1 MPEIGE
7 VRACRLCGKE
17 YTVRASTQVYCCRK
31 CANDAYNAG
40 IVQKRHGKHDDL
52 TEETMAKRA
61 RREIK
66 KAKKVWRPVEKEL
79 KHGAAYRD
87 IQLEET
93 LRIQKQEMEA
103 RRNEKEGHRH
113 G

>member
-1 MPEIGE
+1 MPEIGSILKC
-7 VRACRLCGKE
+7 AFCGKE
-17 YTVRASTQVYCCRK
+17 FTVKASTQRYCCGR
-31 CANDAYNAG
+31 CADAAYSAG
-40 IVQKRHGKHDDL
+40 IVQKRHSIHDDL

-66 KAKKVWRPVEKEL
+66 KAKKIWRPVEKEL
-79 KHGAAYRD
+79 EHGANYRD

-93 LRIQKQEMEA
+93 LELQRREMEA